1 MNCLYCYKPT
11 GPYEGDYHIACAKT
25 MFGSYPP
32 PVLTFEANQ
41 LQAVA
46 AQQGRAGALFSKER
60 RPKGVLQA
68 RLLPNNSGVYEIKAA
83 ADRPIYIPELE
94 HLCLKLAAE
103 VGIPTITNTLLNTA
117 NEDLVIIKH
126 YAPIATLAQLTSKEN
141 PEAGTFEK
149 LFRSIEKHSTQPG
162 LDKVYMAER
171 LLFSFLIGNSRLHF
185 ASTYMVDTGNGLQL
199 AHLFETTSTAL
210 LQPALADDFS
220 LSIAGRKNN
229 INEETFL
236 RFFEKAGINQL
247 VAKNM
252 LRRYSRIFRTWF
264 AIIENSFL
272 ADDMKRRFVRLIMQ
286 RAERLEMM

>member
-32 PVLTFEANQ
+32 PVLTFEAGQ

-46 AQQGRAGALFSKER
+46 AQQGRAEALFIKERKPKGALQ
-60 RPKGVLQA
+60 G
-68 RLLPNNSGVYEIKAA
+68 RLLPNDNGAYEIIAA
-83 ADRPIYIPELE
+83 TDRPIYMPRVE
-94 HLCLKLAAE
+94 HLCLRLAAE
-103 VGIPTITNTLLNTA
+103 VGITTINNTLLNA
-117 NEDLVIIKH
+117 ADEELVMVKQH
-126 YAPIATLAQLTSKEN
+126 TKQAALAQLTKKQN
-141 PEAGTFEK
+141 PETGTFEK
-149 LFRSIEKHSTQPG
+149 LFKIIEKQSARPG

-185 ASTYMVDTGNGLQL
+185 GTTYLMGMEEYIL
-199 AHLFETTSTAL
+199 APLTTTTSTAL

-220 LSIAGRKNN
+220 LSMAGRRNN

-236 RFFEKAGINQL
+236 NFFEKAGINQV

-252 LRRYSRIFRTWF
+252 LRRYSRIFRAWF

-272 ADDMKRRFVRLIMQ
+272 SDDMKRRFVRIIMQ